1 MTDPSSRM
9 EVWRSIIEHLDEA
22 AGLTS
27 SLGYRQLADQI
38 GESALRARGYR
49 SRIQDRDV
57 GAEMQQAGLD
67 AVEKALK
74 R

>member
-1 MTDPSSRM
+1 MPDRM

-22 AGLTS
+22 SGLTS

-49 SRIQDRDV
+49 SRIMERDV
-57 GAEMQQAGLD
+57 GAELQSVGLD
-67 AVEKALK
+67 AVEKAMK
-74 R
+74 K